1 MILTLDK
8 IAEIIGANKP
18 NSFINIPYSTLLTD
32 SRSLTDP
39 KQTIFFALRTPYNDG
54 HKYIK
59 DLYLSGVRAFVIES
73 EVDVIDKCQDAV
85 FLAVPSVIEA
95 LQKLGAYARD
105 AYHGKVIAIT
115 GSIGKSTIK
124 EVLYQALVKT
134 NCKTTYRSPRSWNSQ
149 IGVPLALWN
158 LPDSNS
164 DIAII
169 EAGIDASGQMNI
181 LKQLI
186 KPEIGVLTPITSEHN
201 AGFKSLAEKVDEK
214 ISLFSDCSQIYVI
227 DRDGIANKLLSEY
240 PNAKISAIAGSSDY
254 LSDYKAISAK
264 IMNSLGLTAEM
275 CENLLSDLFPVDTR
289 IDVHEGVNNCLMVF
303 DTFSNDITSIREAL
317 DFARRRA
324 TVDKTLT
331 IVLGDL
337 LHNLTDKVKIVELY
351 KSVANLL
358 ESYGVKRM
366 IGIGNEITEFAH
378 CFNPV
383 MASEFSKSESFDV
396 RQLDINNF
404 NSELIV
410 IKGKHGV
417 DFNIIKEQLEAPRH
431 DTILEV
437 NLDAIVH
444 NFNHYR
450 SLLKPHTGVIA
461 MVKASGYGI
470 GAFELAKTLQSQG
483 AAYLAVAVV
492 DEGVELRQAGITM
505 PILVMN
511 PITTNYRAL
520 FEYRLEP
527 SVFSISELEQLSR
540 EASLHNMSH
549 YPIHI
554 KFDTGMHRLGFLPQ
568 ELDELSKRLVGNP
581 YLNVASAFSHLATA
595 DCLDMD
601 KYTLAQLNLYKSMS
615 EHLLDKLGYKFKRH
629 ILNTAGIQRFTEYQY
644 DMVRLGIGLYGV
656 NPVGSASEQNLHTVS
671 RLRSTIISIKEWEA
685 NTCIGYSRRGCTT
698 RKSIIATVPIG
709 YADGID
715 RHFGNGATMFIV
727 NGVSCP
733 TIGNICMDQCMVDVT
748 DANAKI
754 GDDVEIFGPNMP
766 VENLASTLGT
776 IPYEIMTSV
785 SPRVKRIYYRE

>member
-18 NSFINIPYSTLLTD
+18 NSFTNAPYSILLTD

-39 KQTIFFALRTPYNDG
+39 KQTIFFALHTPYNDG
-54 HKYIK
+54 HKYIR

-73 EVDVIDKCQDAV
+73 EVDVIEKCSDAT
-85 FLAVPSVIEA
+85 FLVVPSVLDA
-95 LQKLGAYARD
+95 LQKLGSYARQI
-105 AYHGKVIAIT
+105 YTGKVIAIT
-115 GSIGKSTIK
+115 GSIGKSTFK
-124 EVLYQALVKT
+124 EIFYQALMKT
-134 NCKTTYRSPRSWNSQ
+134 NCKAYRSPRSWNSQ
-149 IGVPLALWN
+149 IGVPLSLWN

-164 DIAII
+164 ELAII
-169 EAGIDASGQMNI
+169 EAGIDTTGQMETLRNI
-181 LKQLI
+181 IRPQ
-186 KPEIGVLTPITSEHN
+186 IGVLTPITDEHN
-201 AGFKSLAEKVDEK
+201 SGFRSITEKVNEK
-214 ISLFSDCSQIYVI
+214 ISLFEDCSEIYAI
-227 DRDGIANKLLSEY
+227 DNNGIANKILNEY
-240 PNAKISAIAGSSDY
+240 PSAKITAIACSSDY
-254 LSDYKAISAK
+254 ISDYITIANK
-264 IMNSLGLTAEM
+264 IMKDVGIACTDSLF
-275 CENLLSDLFPVDTR
+275 SDLYSVDTR

-303 DTFSNDITSIREAL
+303 DTFSNDIISLREAL

-324 TVDKTLT
+324 TLDKTLT
-331 IVLGDL
+331 VILGDI
-337 LHNLTDKVKIVELY
+337 LHNLKDNKAIAELY
-351 KSVANLL
+351 REASNLL
-358 ESYGVKRM
+358 EAYNVKRM
-366 IGIGNEITEFAH
+366 IGIGDEISEYAD

-383 MASEFSKSESFDV
+383 MASEFSSYTDFIA
-396 RQLDINNF
+396 RQLNINDF

-410 IKGKHGV
+410 IKGKYGV
-417 DFNIIKEQLEAPRH
+417 DFNSIKEQLEAPRH

-450 SLLKPHTGVIA
+450 SLLKPHTGMIA

-520 FEYRLEP
+520 FEYHLEP

-568 ELDELSKRLVGNP
+568 ELEELSKRLVGNP
-581 YLNVASAFSHLATA
+581 YLTVASAFSHLATA

-601 KYTLAQLNLYKSMS
+601 QYTIAQLNLYKTMS
-615 EHLLDKLGYKFKRH
+615 EQLLDRLGYKFKRH

-656 NPVGSASEQNLHTVS
+656 NPVGSAADQNLRTVS

-685 NTCIGYSRRGCTT
+685 NTCIGYSRKGCTK
-698 RKSIIATVPIG
+698 RHSIIATVPIG

-715 RHFGNGATMFIV
+715 RHLGNGAANFIV
-727 NGVSCP
+727 NGIKCP
-733 TIGNICMDQCMVDVT
+733 TIGNICMDQCMVDIT

-766 VENLASTLGT
+766 VETLADTLQT